1 MAWDPPSW
9 SIIALGQR
17 GILGCLVDTGQS
29 QVLDCPER
37 VKKRRL
43 GLGLGL
49 VGLHLKDGLQ
59 DQLWA
64 ISKRGRLS
72 LASKL
77 FKVAQHK
84 IQKKHD
90 DT

>member
-9 SIIALGQR
+9 RIIALGQR

-29 QVLDCPER
+29 QVLGCPER
-37 VKKRRL
+37 VKRRW
-43 GLGLGL
+43 LGLGL
-49 VGLHLKDGLQ
+49 VDLHLKDVPQ
-59 DQLWA
+59 DQPWA

-72 LASKL
+72 LTSKL

>member
-9 SIIALGQR
+9 CIIALGQR

-29 QVLDCPER
+29 QVLGCPER
-37 VKKRRL
+37 VKRRRL
-43 GLGLGL
+43 GLPTLREADCPWPASF
-49 VGLHLKDGLQ
+49 LKL
-59 DQLWA
+59 
-64 ISKRGRLS
+64 
-72 LASKL
+72 
-77 FKVAQHK
+77 AQHE